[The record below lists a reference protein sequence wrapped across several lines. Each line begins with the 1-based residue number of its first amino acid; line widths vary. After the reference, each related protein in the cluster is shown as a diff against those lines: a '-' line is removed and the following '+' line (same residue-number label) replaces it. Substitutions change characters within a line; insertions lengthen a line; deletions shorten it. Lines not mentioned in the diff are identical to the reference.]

1 MTTATQKS
9 FNPKINMKIVA
20 GVGENKNIVEAARQ
34 VEFPVFLTDSEEE
47 FTELILKEEADAFV
61 RGSLGASIVMA
72 EIKHKYENIYRAA
85 FLEVNEHK
93 FFLAPVG
100 IDEGDLLSQKI
111 QIIELATE
119 FLKKIGMN
127 PKIAVLSGGRSQDVG
142 RSRKIDES
150 IAQGESLTRI
160 TRDKY
165 SVKHYYI
172 SIENAIAD
180 HANFILAPDGISG
193 NLIFRSLV
201 FLDSGKSHGA
211 ITLGIRQILV
221 DTSRSQNVEGYV
233 RALKFAKSLADL
245 RIKE

>member
-1 MTTATQKS
+1 
-9 FNPKINMKIVA
+9 MKIVA

-85 FLEVNEHK
+85 LLEVDGNK

-111 QIIELATE
+111 QIIKLATE
-119 FLKKIGMN
+119 LLPKMGMV
-127 PKIAVLSGGRSQDVG
+127 PKIAVLSGGRAEDVG
-142 RSRKIDES
+142 RSSKIDES
-150 IAQGESLTRI
+150 IAQGEILSRI
-160 TRDKY
+160 TRNKY
-165 SVKHYYI
+165 IVKHYYI
-172 SIENAIAD
+172 LIENAIAD

-193 NLIFRSLV
+193 NLIFRSLI
-201 FLDSGKSHGA
+201 FLGSGKSHGA
-211 ITLGIRQILV
+211 LTLGIKEILV
-221 DTSRSQNVEGYV
+221 DTSRSQNVEGYI
-233 RALKFAKSLADL
+233 RALKFAKYLADL
-245 RIKE
+245 RINE

>member
-1 MTTATQKS
+1 
-9 FNPKINMKIVA
+9 MKIVA

-85 FLEVNEHK
+85 LLEIDGNK

-111 QIIELATE
+111 QIIKLATE
-119 FLKKIGMN
+119 LLPKMGMD
-127 PKIAVLSGGRSQDVG
+127 PKIAVLSGGRANDVG
-142 RSRKIDES
+142 RSKKIDES

-160 TRDKY
+160 TRNKY
-165 SVKHYYI
+165 IVKHYYI
-172 SIENAIAD
+172 LIENAIAD

-193 NLIFRSLV
+193 NLIFRSLI
-201 FLDSGKSHGA
+201 LLGSGKSHGA
-211 ITLGIRQILV
+211 ITLGISEILV
-221 DTSRSQNVEGYV
+221 DTSRSQSVEGYIM
-233 RALKFAKSLADL
+233 ALKFAKYLADL
-245 RIKE
+245 RNNE

>member
-1 MTTATQKS
+1 
-9 FNPKINMKIVA
+9 MKIVA

-85 FLEVNEHK
+85 LLEVDGNK

-111 QIIELATE
+111 QIIKLATE
-119 FLKKIGMN
+119 LLPKMGMV
-127 PKIAVLSGGRSQDVG
+127 PKIAVLSGGRAEDVG
-142 RSRKIDES
+142 RSSKIDES
-150 IAQGESLTRI
+150 IAQGEILSRI
-160 TRDKY
+160 TRNKY
-165 SVKHYYI
+165 IVKHYYI
-172 SIENAIAD
+172 LIENAIAD

-193 NLIFRSLV
+193 NLIFRSLI
-201 FLDSGKSHGA
+201 FLGSGKSHGA
-211 ITLGIRQILV
+211 LTLGIKEILV
-221 DTSRSQNVEGYV
+221 DTSRSQNVEGYI

>member
-1 MTTATQKS
+1 
-9 FNPKINMKIVA
+9 
-20 GVGENKNIVEAARQ
+20 VEAARQ

-85 FLEVNEHK
+85 LLEIDGNK

-111 QIIELATE
+111 QIIKLATE
-119 FLKKIGMN
+119 LLPKMGMD
-127 PKIAVLSGGRSQDVG
+127 PKIAVLSGGRANDVG
-142 RSRKIDES
+142 RSKKIDES

-160 TRDKY
+160 TRNKY
-165 SVKHYYI
+165 IVKHYYI
-172 SIENAIAD
+172 LIENAIAD

-193 NLIFRSLV
+193 NLIFRSLI
-201 FLDSGKSHGA
+201 LLGSGKSHGA
-211 ITLGIRQILV
+211 ITLGISEILV
-221 DTSRSQNVEGYV
+221 DTSRSQSVEGYIM
-233 RALKFAKSLADL
+233 ALKFAKYLADL
-245 RIKE
+245 RNNE

>member
-1 MTTATQKS
+1 
-9 FNPKINMKIVA
+9 MKIVA

-85 FLEVNEHK
+85 LLEIDGNK

-111 QIIELATE
+111 QIIKLATE
-119 FLKKIGMN
+119 LLPKMGMV
-127 PKIAVLSGGRSQDVG
+127 PKIAVLSGGRAEDVG
-142 RSRKIDES
+142 RSSKIDES
-150 IAQGESLTRI
+150 IAQGEILSRI
-160 TRDKY
+160 TRNKY
-165 SVKHYYI
+165 IVKHYYI
-172 SIENAIAD
+172 LIENAIAD

-193 NLIFRSLV
+193 NLIFRSLI
-201 FLDSGKSHGA
+201 FLGSGKSHGA
-211 ITLGIRQILV
+211 LTLGIKEILV
-221 DTSRSQNVEGYV
+221 DTSRSQNVEGYI
-233 RALKFAKSLADL
+233 RA
-245 RIKE
+245 

>member
-1 MTTATQKS
+1 
-9 FNPKINMKIVA
+9 MKIVA

-85 FLEVNEHK
+85 LLEIDGNK

-111 QIIELATE
+111 QIIKLATE
-119 FLKKIGMN
+119 LLPKMGMV
-127 PKIAVLSGGRSQDVG
+127 PKIAVLSGGRANDVG
-142 RSRKIDES
+142 RSKKIDES

-160 TRDKY
+160 TRNKY
-165 SVKHYYI
+165 IVKHYYI
-172 SIENAIAD
+172 LIENAIAD

-193 NLIFRSLV
+193 NLIFRSLI
-201 FLDSGKSHGA
+201 LLGSGKSHGA
-211 ITLGIRQILV
+211 ITLGISEILV
-221 DTSRSQNVEGYV
+221 DTSRSQSVEGYIM
-233 RALKFAKSLADL
+233 ALKFAKYLADL
-245 RIKE
+245 RNNE

>member
-1 MTTATQKS
+1 
-9 FNPKINMKIVA
+9 MKIVA

-85 FLEVNEHK
+85 LLEIDGNK

-111 QIIELATE
+111 QIIKLATE
-119 FLKKIGMN
+119 LLPKMGMV
-127 PKIAVLSGGRSQDVG
+127 PKIAVLSGGRAEDVG
-142 RSRKIDES
+142 RSSKIDES
-150 IAQGESLTRI
+150 IAQGEILSRI
-160 TRDKY
+160 TRNKY
-165 SVKHYYI
+165 IVKHYYI
-172 SIENAIAD
+172 LIENAIAD

-193 NLIFRSLV
+193 NLIFRSLI
-201 FLDSGKSHGA
+201 FLGSGKSHGA
-211 ITLGIRQILV
+211 LTLGIKEILV
-221 DTSRSQNVEGYV
+221 DTSRSQNVEGYI
-233 RALKFAKSLADL
+233 RALKFAKYLADL
-245 RIKE
+245 RINE

>member
-1 MTTATQKS
+1 
-9 FNPKINMKIVA
+9 MKIVA

-85 FLEVNEHK
+85 LLEIDGNK

-111 QIIELATE
+111 QIIKLATE
-119 FLKKIGMN
+119 LLPKMGMD
-127 PKIAVLSGGRSQDVG
+127 PKIAVLSGGRAEDVG
-142 RSRKIDES
+142 RSSKIDES
-150 IAQGESLTRI
+150 IAQGEILSRI
-160 TRDKY
+160 TRNKY
-165 SVKHYYI
+165 IVKHYYI
-172 SIENAIAD
+172 LIENAIAD

-193 NLIFRSLV
+193 NLIFRSLI
-201 FLDSGKSHGA
+201 LLGSGKSHGA
-211 ITLGIRQILV
+211 ITLGISEILV
-221 DTSRSQNVEGYV
+221 DTSRSQSVEGYIM
-233 RALKFAKSLADL
+233 ALKFAKYLADL
-245 RIKE
+245 RITNRE

>member
-1 MTTATQKS
+1 
-9 FNPKINMKIVA
+9 MKIVA

-85 FLEVNEHK
+85 LLEIDGNK

-111 QIIELATE
+111 QIIKLATE
-119 FLKKIGMN
+119 LLPKMGMV
-127 PKIAVLSGGRSQDVG
+127 PKIAVLSGGRAEDVG
-142 RSRKIDES
+142 RSSKIDES
-150 IAQGESLTRI
+150 IAQGEILSRI
-160 TRDKY
+160 TRNKY
-165 SVKHYYI
+165 IVKHYYI
-172 SIENAIAD
+172 LIENAIAD

-193 NLIFRSLV
+193 NLIFRSLI
-201 FLDSGKSHGA
+201 FLGSGKSHGA
-211 ITLGIRQILV
+211 LTLGIKEILV
-221 DTSRSQNVEGYV
+221 DTSRSQNVEGYI
-233 RALKFAKSLADL
+233 RALKFAKYLADL
-245 RIKE
+245 RITNRE

>member
-1 MTTATQKS
+1 
-9 FNPKINMKIVA
+9 MKIVA

-85 FLEVNEHK
+85 LLEIDGNK

-111 QIIELATE
+111 QIIKLATE
-119 FLKKIGMN
+119 LLPKMGMV
-127 PKIAVLSGGRSQDVG
+127 PKIAVLSGGRAEDVG
-142 RSRKIDES
+142 RSSKIDES
-150 IAQGESLTRI
+150 IAQGEILSRI
-160 TRDKY
+160 TRNKY
-165 SVKHYYI
+165 IVKHYYI
-172 SIENAIAD
+172 LIENAIAD

-193 NLIFRSLV
+193 NLIFRSLI
-201 FLDSGKSHGA
+201 FLGSGKSHGA
-211 ITLGIRQILV
+211 LTLGIKEILV
-221 DTSRSQNVEGYV
+221 DTSRSQNVEGYI
-233 RALKFAKSLADL
+233 RALKFAKYLADL
-245 RIKE
+245 RITNKE

>member
-1 MTTATQKS
+1 
-9 FNPKINMKIVA
+9 MKIVA

-85 FLEVNEHK
+85 LLEIDGNK

-111 QIIELATE
+111 QIIKLATE
-119 FLKKIGMN
+119 LLPKMGMV
-127 PKIAVLSGGRSQDVG
+127 PKIAVLSGGRAEDVG
-142 RSRKIDES
+142 RSSKIDES
-150 IAQGESLTRI
+150 IAQGEILSRI
-160 TRDKY
+160 TRNKY
-165 SVKHYYI
+165 IVKHYYI
-172 SIENAIAD
+172 LIENAIAD

-193 NLIFRSLV
+193 NLIFRSLI
-201 FLDSGKSHGA
+201 LLGSGKSHGA
-211 ITLGIRQILV
+211 ITLGISEILV
-221 DTSRSQNVEGYV
+221 DTSRSQSVEGYIM
-233 RALKFAKSLADL
+233 ALKFAKYLADL
-245 RIKE
+245 RITNRE

>member
-1 MTTATQKS
+1 
-9 FNPKINMKIVA
+9 MKIVA

-85 FLEVNEHK
+85 LLEIDGNK

-111 QIIELATE
+111 QIIKLATE
-119 FLKKIGMN
+119 LLPKMGMV
-127 PKIAVLSGGRSQDVG
+127 PKIAVLSGGRAEDVG
-142 RSRKIDES
+142 RSSKIDES
-150 IAQGESLTRI
+150 IAQGEILSRI
-160 TRDKY
+160 TRNKY
-165 SVKHYYI
+165 IVKHYYI
-172 SIENAIAD
+172 LIENAIAD

-193 NLIFRSLV
+193 NLIFRSLI
-201 FLDSGKSHGA
+201 LLGSGKSHGA
-211 ITLGIRQILV
+211 ITLGISEILV
-221 DTSRSQNVEGYV
+221 DTSRSQSVEGYI
-233 RALKFAKSLADL
+233 RALKFAKYLADL
-245 RIKE
+245 RITNRE

>member
-1 MTTATQKS
+1 
-9 FNPKINMKIVA
+9 MKIVA

-85 FLEVNEHK
+85 LLEIDGNK

-111 QIIELATE
+111 QIIKLATE
-119 FLKKIGMN
+119 LLPKMGMV
-127 PKIAVLSGGRSQDVG
+127 PKIAVLSGGRAEDVG
-142 RSRKIDES
+142 RSSKIDES
-150 IAQGESLTRI
+150 IAQGEILSRI
-160 TRDKY
+160 TRNKY
-165 SVKHYYI
+165 IVKHYYI
-172 SIENAIAD
+172 LIENAIAD

-193 NLIFRSLV
+193 NLIFRSLI
-201 FLDSGKSHGA
+201 FLGSGKSHGA
-211 ITLGIRQILV
+211 LTLGIKEILV
-221 DTSRSQNVEGYV
+221 DTSRSQNVEGYI
-233 RALKFAKSLADL
+233 RALKFSRFKNN
-245 RIKE
+245 E